1 VAEPY
6 KNVSNESGW
15 GLPPAGSEPG
25 EGFVATTSLGTP
37 EQIVGG
43 RPLTMQ
49 EKYERFILPKE
60 RDRLSTFLADR
71 AAAQQNQQVA
81 QSGRNDELS
90 RRLGIAGTAQGAALG
105 SALSSSS
112 QEAQARSSERAR
124 AQFDEDIQGFRAS
137 ELNRLATPRQKV
149 SDADIFGKI
158 FQKVMEIIGGGARAA
173 AGGGGGG
180 GAFIPKIDAPN
191 YPAPDNGFVEGARF
205 VNAGAGDAS
214 VDTLSGA
221 FGQRA
226 SGGGIGRMESEE
238 ERQRRMGLA

>member
-1 VAEPY
+1 VAESY
-6 KNVSNESGW
+6 ENVSNETGW

-25 EGFVATTSLGTP
+25 EGFTADAGFGV
-37 EQIVGG
+37 QQVGG

-49 EKYERFILPKE
+49 EKYERFVLPQE
-60 RDRLSTFLADR
+60 QSRLSSFLRDRQTLGV
-71 AAAQQNQQVA
+71 NQQVA

-137 ELNRLATPRQKV
+137 ELKRLATPRQKTT
-149 SDADIFGKI
+149 DAETFNKI
-158 FQKVMEIIGGGARAA
+158 FQMAMEIVGTGASAA

-180 GAFIPKIDAPN
+180 GAFIPKIDTPI
-191 YPAPDNGFVEGARF
+191 YPAPDNGFVEGKAF
-205 VNAGAGDAS
+205 GEVGAGGS
-214 VDTLSGA
+214 GLDTLSSTLA
-221 FGQRA
+221 QRV
-226 SGGGIGRMESEE
+226 GGGGVGRVETEE
-238 ERQRRMGLA
+238 ERRRRLGVV